1 MNTRSTL
8 PKSIRSQ
15 PFAVASQAVTGRLQG
30 LDQRH
35 IGGLIAQGFDLA
47 LQLDRLGKIEQ
58 VIHVSEELLGKP
70 VAQTIDQFSGQSL
83 VDVMTSESRPKIVDL
98 LRSAALEGGSRWR
111 QINLITKDANNDA
124 TDFALS
130 ACAMKIEGS
139 DHVMFYA
146 RDLTG
151 SARLQQQLVDAQQR
165 LEQEYTRLRHTE
177 TRYQAF
183 FQMVSDA
190 LVVVEENTMRVL
202 EANPAAIDL
211 LSDAGSNRKAGA
223 RDRLLRG
230 FTDYFDP
237 LARNQLSGWLTGV
250 GRNVDNAVLSIALRQ
265 GGPVVQLKV
274 SQVRHLDGTAFL
286 VTMSQVDARKSKPSK
301 DNVPNAIVASVMDGL
316 PDALVVTDPDGRILI
331 ANAAFVEL
339 TQLASSDTIVGES
352 VSRWLSRAEVDVSV
366 LLGTLKQQ
374 GAVRQY
380 STDIRGEFGSLV
392 SVDIS
397 GVMRSVDGLACYGL
411 AIRDVS
417 RRAAAEAQSERF
429 MPRSSDELKEL
440 VGRVP
445 LKDIV
450 GETADLIERLCIES
464 ALELTG
470 DNRAAAAEMLGLSR
484 QSLYVKLRRFG
495 VGGDDANLVN

>member
-265 GGPVVQLKV
+265 GGPTVQLKV

-339 TQLASSDTIVGES
+339 TQLASSDTVVGES